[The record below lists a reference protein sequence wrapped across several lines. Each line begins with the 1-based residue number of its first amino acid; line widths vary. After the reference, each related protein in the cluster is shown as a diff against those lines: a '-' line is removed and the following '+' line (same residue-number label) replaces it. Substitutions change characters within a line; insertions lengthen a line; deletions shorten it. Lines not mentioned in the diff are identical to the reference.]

1 MLTCFSS
8 KFICSTLVFLYS
20 KDVVFLGL
28 TFETVLGR
36 SLLQECCI
44 LLFSVD
50 LLRLVFRSFFIL
62 MAVLFWI
69 GSVRM
74 VPLSNSFW
82 NEKVYW
88 PKSVVQVLLFLR
100 NSKSA
105 IFYFNRFRFPL
116 ESDVRRNSFFDCTGS
131 LSFICFFWLVFPVM
145 MIPERFRS
153 SAANYLFTVHWNQS
167 FQGTFLVS
175 YSYMKRYLLFFEELR
190 FVTLIWPGYPFQHA
204 LAVFFSLL
212 SVDLFSSTSY

>member
-1 MLTCFSS
+1 M
-8 KFICSTLVFLYS
+8 
-20 KDVVFLGL
+20 
-28 TFETVLGR
+28 
-36 SLLQECCI
+36 Q
-44 LLFSVD
+44 
-50 LLRLVFRSFFIL
+50 LVFRSFFIL
-62 MAVLFWI
+62 MAVLVWI

-131 LSFICFFWLVFPVM
+131 LSFICFFLTCFPGNDD
-145 MIPERFRS
+145 S
-153 SAANYLFTVHWNQS
+153 
-167 FQGTFLVS
+167 GTLSEFSGKLPLHCTLESVLS
-175 YSYMKRYLLFFEELR
+175 RYLSCFIFLHETVLAIFWRIEIRDTHLTWVSFSARFGCFLLPSKCGSLFFNFILT
-190 FVTLIWPGYPFQHA
+190 V
-204 LAVFFSLL
+204 
-212 SVDLFSSTSY
+212 